1 MNEICLTLE
10 ELMKEYKNFVSQ
22 AYNDPQIFENF
33 KQNRIYRHVLEHAS
47 YEEGGEYLKLIT
59 KQTPEIVDEIFK
71 IKRNDIIGNAT
82 LSEYP
87 VVGKISSS
95 TLRYAAVLSN
105 LIHIFKR
112 KKWGKI
118 AEIGV
123 GYGGQFLINDAF
135 LEFSDYIMFDLHEV
149 RSFTK
154 KYLENHIANNSYS
167 FSSLNEFKKGF
178 KFDLVISN
186 YAFSELPKKL
196 QLKYIEK
203 VVGNSKNGYM
213 TMNSGA
219 SESVL
224 QGDYLSIN
232 ELKNKIKNLKI
243 IDEIPKTKSGNYIIV
258 WGEVFN

>member
-1 MNEICLTLE
+1 M
-10 ELMKEYKNFVSQ
+10 
-22 AYNDPQIFENF
+22 
-33 KQNRIYRHVLEHAS
+33 
-47 YEEGGEYLKLIT
+47 
-59 KQTPEIVDEIFK
+59 
-71 IKRNDIIGNAT
+71 
-82 LSEYP
+82 
-87 VVGKISSS
+87 
-95 TLRYAAVLSN
+95 
-105 LIHIFKR
+105 
-112 KKWGKI
+112 
-118 AEIGV
+118 
-123 GYGGQFLINDAF
+123 
-135 LEFSDYIMFDLHEV
+135 
-149 RSFTK
+149 
-154 KYLENHIANNSYS
+154 NNSYS

-186 YAFSELPKKL
+186 YAFSELPKNL

>member
-95 TLRYAAVLSN
+95 TLGTL
-105 LIHIFKR
+105 
-112 KKWGKI
+112 
-118 AEIGV
+118 
-123 GYGGQFLINDAF
+123 QFYQI
-135 LEFSDYIMFDLHEV
+135 
-149 RSFTK
+149 
-154 KYLENHIANNSYS
+154 
-167 FSSLNEFKKGF
+167 
-178 KFDLVISN
+178 
-186 YAFSELPKKL
+186 
-196 QLKYIEK
+196 
-203 VVGNSKNGYM
+203 
-213 TMNSGA
+213 
-219 SESVL
+219 
-224 QGDYLSIN
+224 
-232 ELKNKIKNLKI
+232 
-243 IDEIPKTKSGNYIIV
+243 
-258 WGEVFN
+258 